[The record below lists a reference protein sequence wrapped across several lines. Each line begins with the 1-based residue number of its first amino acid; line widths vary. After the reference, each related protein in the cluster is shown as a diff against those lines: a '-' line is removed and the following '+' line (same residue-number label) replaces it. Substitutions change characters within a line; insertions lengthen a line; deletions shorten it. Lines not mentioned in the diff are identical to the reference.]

1 MKFKEIIEKSE
12 AALAKDL
19 TELRDEIE
27 QLTVKARLGQLKNTS
42 TINSK
47 RKTVAKI
54 LTALRQK

>member
-12 AALAKDL
+12 AALTKDL
-19 TELRDEIE
+19 SELRDEIE

-42 TINSK
+42 TINLK